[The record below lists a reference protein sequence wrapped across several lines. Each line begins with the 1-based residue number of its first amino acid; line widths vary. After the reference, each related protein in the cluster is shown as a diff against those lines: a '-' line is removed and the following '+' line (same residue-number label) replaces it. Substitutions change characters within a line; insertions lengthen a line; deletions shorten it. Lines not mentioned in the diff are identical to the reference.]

1 MVSPSNT
8 LMVLFI
14 EDLNYSNILFLWQ
27 GGGWCSNVRTCV
39 YWKTSQHGSLA
50 YMEKEI
56 AFTGILSDK
65 AEYNPGFL
73 PNLKISCVISAFF
86 LLELS
91 WPLCCLYGLADFYNW
106 NRIKLHYCDGA
117 SFSGDSENQVCI
129 RDECCNL
136 KTSSPSQI
144 AA

>member
-39 YWKTSQHGSLA
+39 YWKTSQNGSLA
-50 YMEKEI
+50 HMEKEI

-65 AEYNPGFL
+65 AGYNPGFL

-91 WPLCCLYGLADFYNW
+91 
-106 NRIKLHYCDGA
+106 
-117 SFSGDSENQVCI
+117 
-129 RDECCNL
+129 
-136 KTSSPSQI
+136 
-144 AA
+144 